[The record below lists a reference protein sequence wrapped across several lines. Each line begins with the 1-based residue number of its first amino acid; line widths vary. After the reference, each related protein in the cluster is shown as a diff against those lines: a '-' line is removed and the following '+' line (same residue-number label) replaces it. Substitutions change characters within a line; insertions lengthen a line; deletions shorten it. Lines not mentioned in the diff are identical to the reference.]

1 VPAGLRGIGALHLG
15 GALLALAA
23 GCASTLGHHEF
34 FDQDYAARPANAP
47 VEVFVTGE
55 PARPY
60 SKVAR
65 LDVHLEKTGF
75 VTSNLENALPEL
87 KRQARLA
94 GCDAIIEIRE
104 RRSQLLETMVYHVTA
119 VGARYTDRN

>member
-1 VPAGLRGIGALHLG
+1 M
-15 GALLALAA
+15 
-23 GCASTLGHHEF
+23 
-34 FDQDYAARPANAP
+34 
-47 VEVFVTGE
+47 TGE